1 LTNAYIESLILY
13 AVLFLRGPIVQSLA
27 GEAVAFSA
35 SVELVRIVL
44 YNIPSLALVWYLLFQ
59 VKGPRKWGIRRPGR
73 RDILPGFLA
82 LPALALIGFTVSLVS
97 PHFSG
102 VPAAPQF
109 LPPDNWPSWVVLVL
123 SCIST
128 GYLEESFFRF
138 YLLSKRDALGLG
150 TGRAALI
157 SVLLFSVCH
166 IYEGPWGFLNAV
178 LSGTLLAFIFLRY
191 RSLHGIALA
200 HGLYNTLVY
209 ALSGL

>member
-1 LTNAYIESLILY
+1 MGAYIESLILY
-13 AVLFLRGPIVQSLA
+13 AVLFLRGPVIQPLD

-35 SVELVRIVL
+35 TVELARIVL

-73 RDILPGFLA
+73 RDILPGLLA

-102 VPAAPQF
+102 IPAAPQF
-109 LPPDNWPSWVVLVL
+109 LPPDNWPSWIVLVL
-123 SCIST
+123 SCVST

-150 TGRAALI
+150 TGRATLI

-200 HGLYNTLVY
+200 HGLYNALVY
-209 ALSGL
+209 ALSSY